1 MLASAKACSKENS
14 SAPLDEL
21 LYAIDTSDSV
31 ANSFESIHESQSS
44 ATTQDV
50 SGKNDSSFEQTTFRI
65 NDFESTYRSLW
76 KSSII
81 QESGSEGQQNNSTG
95 ITNKLED
102 PGSTYT
108 TRILAKVTEHYIND
122 TLTHSFINVNY
133 KDPIAN
139 FSVPVFIKQPG
150 RQGNQ
155 NSTIQSLSLRGNDLS
170 PRRHVTVSSES
181 LLNPEN
187 KGTQRKSLGNFS
199 EIIKDSGRQA
209 RGSALS
215 EDDSTP
221 FRHLQRKG
229 YDGVLSLPSLNAKV
243 IAIHNDLE
251 TKILLALT
259 KYEDTIEYD
268 YRSKKEAR
276 MHFQAFMSSIA
287 NRFEIIY
294 GILSDTDTSVTSNN
308 EYALILYVI
317 YKENAWIADREA
329 RNALRKKRETLWKYF
344 AGVADSFRGF
354 ASTALMLT
362 ESVTSTLAIKSVVVA
377 NLDSIG
383 DTMVFHSNSFD
394 DEEWPYESLVSFEV
408 GNDFK
413 EAAKLLD
420 G

>member
-1 MLASAKACSKENS
+1 MYVNERQGLSTNSSMIANSYTIIDEPRRDATQHKHGNNGLKSKILSMSLKNLASVTKQ
-14 SAPLDEL
+14 
-21 LYAIDTSDSV
+21 IDT
-31 ANSFESIHESQSS
+31 NQSISMP
-44 ATTQDV
+44 
-50 SGKNDSSFEQTTFRI
+50 
-65 NDFESTYRSLW
+65 Y
-76 KSSII
+76 
-81 QESGSEGQQNNSTG
+81 
-95 ITNKLED
+95 
-102 PGSTYT
+102 
-108 TRILAKVTEHYIND
+108 
-122 TLTHSFINVNY
+122 
-133 KDPIAN
+133 
-139 FSVPVFIKQPG
+139 
-150 RQGNQ
+150 
-155 NSTIQSLSLRGNDLS
+155 
-170 PRRHVTVSSES
+170 PR
-181 LLNPEN
+181 N
-187 KGTQRKSLGNFS
+187 QRKVRNEVVSIS
-199 EIIKDSGRQA
+199 
-209 RGSALS
+209 
-215 EDDSTP
+215 
-221 FRHLQRKG
+221 
-229 YDGVLSLPSLNAKV
+229 SLNAKV

-287 NRFEIIY
+287 DRFEIIY

-394 DEEWPYESLVSFEV
+394 DEEWPYESLVSYEV